1 MAFLLKTWYQI
12 QLTLQRHWNNSLC
25 SLRTPH
31 MSSWYHLGLSARQ
44 RSTETYRKWFTAFL
58 TAYKLMIQNKPW
70 HSLWVIQRYICI
82 VCEDKAG
89 YSRVEADLA
98 NVLIIETVPLAIT
111 EGFDAGV
118 VVATCGAPRMDHDG
132 KQLKGQQTLRIH
144 RGKS

>member
-1 MAFLLKTWYQI
+1 MTFLVKTWYQA

-44 RSTETYRKWFTAFL
+44 RSTETYRKWVTALL
-58 TAYKLMIQNKPW
+58 TEYKLMNQNKPW
-70 HSLWVIQRYICI
+70 ESLWVIQWCICI
-82 VCEDKAG
+82 VCENKKG

-98 NVLIIETVPLAIT
+98 NMLIIETIPLAIT

-118 VVATCGAPRMDHDG
+118 VVATCGAPRMDHYG
-132 KQLKGQQTLRIH
+132 KQLKGQQTLRIP